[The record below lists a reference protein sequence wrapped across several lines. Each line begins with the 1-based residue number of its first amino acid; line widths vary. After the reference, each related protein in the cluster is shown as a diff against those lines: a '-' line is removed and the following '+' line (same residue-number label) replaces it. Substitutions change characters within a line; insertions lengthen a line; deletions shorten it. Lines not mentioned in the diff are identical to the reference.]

1 MARTIWQA
9 ALSLRGAVRKA
20 MHKRGYGQWFAITV
34 TFALKIDVFLTVSA
48 ALATV
53 HHRKYWKNV
62 RYSLTDKN
70 ELVVIGLGTITKLS
84 TVTTCNVR
92 PFHVQ

>member
-34 TFALKIDVFLTVSA
+34 TFALKIDVFLTVK
-48 ALATV
+48 V
-53 HHRKYWKNV
+53 HQVLEKMV
-62 RYSLTDKN
+62 DTA
-70 ELVVIGLGTITKLS
+70 
-84 TVTTCNVR
+84 
-92 PFHVQ
+92 